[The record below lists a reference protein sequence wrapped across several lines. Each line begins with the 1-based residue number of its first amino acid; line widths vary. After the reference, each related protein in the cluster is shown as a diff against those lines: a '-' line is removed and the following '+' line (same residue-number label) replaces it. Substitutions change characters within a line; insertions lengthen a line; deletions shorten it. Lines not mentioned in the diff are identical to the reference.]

1 MPEPSEHPIRLL
13 VADDHPVIR
22 AGIVAVITRQPD
34 MVLVAEASDG
44 VEAVALFDRH
54 RPDVTLMDLQMPRMN
69 GVDAI
74 AEIRS
79 RAPSARILVLTT
91 YRGDVQAMRALKAG
105 AAGYLLKDTHYK
117 DFVAAIRK
125 VNAGAEHI
133 APAITRELSMRVPP
147 DLLSP
152 REMDVLREVA
162 TGSAN
167 KQVASRL
174 GVSDQTVKVHMK
186 SVLAKLG
193 ASSRLQAVMTALQ
206 RGILDRER

>member
-44 VEAVALFDRH
+44 TEAVALFDHH

-74 AEIRS
+74 AGIR
-79 RAPSARILVLTT
+79 RLAPSARILVLTT
-91 YRGDVQAMRALKAG
+91 YRGDAQAQRALEAG
-105 AAGYLLKDTHYK
+105 ASGYLLKDTHHT
-117 DFVAAIRK
+117 DFVAAIRG
-125 VNAGAEHI
+125 VHAGTQCI
-133 APAITRELSMRVPP
+133 APTITHELSIRVTPN
-147 DLLSP
+147 LLSP
-152 REMDVLREVA
+152 REMEVLCEVA

-174 GVSDQTVKVHMK
+174 GVSEQTVKVHMK

-193 ASSRLQAVMTALQ
+193 ASSRLQAVVIAMR
-206 RGILDRER
+206 RGIIDREQ